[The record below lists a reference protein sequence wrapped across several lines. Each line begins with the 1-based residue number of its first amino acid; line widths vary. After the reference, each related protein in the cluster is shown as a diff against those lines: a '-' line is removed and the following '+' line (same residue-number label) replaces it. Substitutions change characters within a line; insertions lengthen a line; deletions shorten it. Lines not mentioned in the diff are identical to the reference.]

1 MANTFSMISIVCF
14 ILSAISFVGAI
25 ILFYVMN
32 TKGAYLE
39 LKGGSQVHTITESR
53 KKADT
58 EPLTRK
64 MNLDDAVTT
73 ILYPK
78 FERSKR
84 NV

>member
-1 MANTFSMISIVCF
+1 MANTFSMISIICF
-14 ILSAISFVGAI
+14 VLSAISFVGAI
-25 ILFYVMN
+25 ILFYVMD
-32 TKGAYLE
+32 TKAAYLE
-39 LKGGSQVHTITESR
+39 LKGKQQIHRITEIG

-64 MNLDDAVTT
+64 INLDDAVTT